1 MKQYQKIENTDY
13 QLKIEVYYKKENERG
28 YYVSVSPVKVTYENG
43 YTIESYC
50 AYSGYKKL
58 ILPVKR
64 QSEKN
69 YQNALIDAPEWI
81 EMMKEKVL
89 NNLKN

>member
-13 QLKIEVYYKKENERG
+13 QLKIEVYYKKENDRG

-43 YTIESYC
+43 YTVEAYC

-64 QSEKN
+64 QSDKSYN
-69 YQNALIDAPEWI
+69 IALNEATEWI
-81 EMMKEKVL
+81 EIMKEKVL